1 MRVLVALVALAVA
14 VVSPVDTAAASKV
27 EAKDNKPVVSA
38 KIKKRFGDQTVGLLI
53 GADKVEVF
61 RVSTDLPQKDDKTVV
76 GFRITATGPEQDAK
90 FAAKL
95 ASVALNE
102 KTYAWDTAKGCSF
115 EPGVAFRVWKGE
127 ESVVI
132 VICFQCDQVQ
142 ITTLDKTGKA
152 GKPVYGESD
161 PGRAA
166 LVRLA
171 KAALPDDKDIQALM
185 EKV

>member
-1 MRVLVALVALAVA
+1 MRVLVALAAFVVGSLVAGRAE
-14 VVSPVDTAAASKV
+14 ASKS

-38 KIKKRFGDQTVGLLI
+38 KVKKHLGEKTVGLLT
-53 GADKVEVF
+53 GATKVEVF
-61 RVSTDLPQKDDKTVV
+61 RVNTTTPLEDDKTVA

-90 FAAKL
+90 FAARL
-95 ASVALNE
+95 VSVALNE
-102 KTYAWDTAKGCSF
+102 KTYAWNIAKGCEFS
-115 EPGVAFRVWKGE
+115 PGVAFRVWNGE

-132 VICFQCDQVQ
+132 AICFQCDQVQ
-142 ITTLDKTGKA
+142 ITAFDKNGKA

-171 KAALPDDKDIQALM
+171 KAALPDDKDIQALK